1 MKKVILFAIVA
12 LLTAPGNIIMARK
25 NTASTIIKETR
36 DEPFTFYANMTNRHT
51 VRRTCKKSMD
61 KLQKEML
68 EAYGDSISA
77 DSIRKMLPFS
87 VGNFDTYHKT
97 SKVKYDI
104 VVAFD
109 SEIKDFAAE
118 LDKSHDSYSQ
128 FEVNSISDTIY
139 LEGRSKEIAKIIL
152 RMMPQNTGI
161 SFYYTNESFL
171 CNPGM
176 AVVIYSP
183 DRKVQAIAHF
193 RRRPFRLFF

>member
-51 VRRTCKKSMD
+51 VRRTYKKSMD

-139 LEGRSKEIAKIIL
+139 LEGRSKEIAKTLL
-152 RMMPQNTGI
+152 RMMPQSTGI

>member
-51 VRRTCKKSMD
+51 VRRTYKKSMD

-139 LEGRSKEIAKIIL
+139 LEGRSKEIAKTLL
-152 RMMPQNTGI
+152 RMMPQDAGI

>member
-36 DEPFTFYANMTNRHT
+36 DEPFTFYANLTNRHT
-51 VRRTCKKSMD
+51 VRRTYKKSMD

-183 DRKVQAIAHF
+183 DRKVQAIGHF

>member
-51 VRRTCKKSMD
+51 VRRTYKKSMD

-139 LEGRSKEIAKIIL
+139 LEGRSKEIAKILL

-171 CNPGM
+171 CNPGT

>member
-51 VRRTCKKSMD
+51 VRRTYKKSMD

-68 EAYGDSISA
+68 EAYGDSIPA